1 MNVNAMSVKAH
12 TGRQAQRSE
21 ATRKALVDVGRKLF
35 AKRGYADVGTEEIV
49 RRAGVTRGAL
59 YHHFSGKEDLFRAVA
74 EQVEEEMTRRSAEAA
89 LAHQDPWE
97 QQRAGWEAF
106 LDACLDPAV
115 QRIILLDAP
124 SVLGPKAW
132 REIASKYGLALVQF
146 GLQSLIEAGLIEE
159 QPIDPLAHLVIGALS
174 EAAVVI
180 AQAEDTQ
187 AARAE
192 MGAALERL
200 MTGLRVD
207 SGGRTATRSAERAR
221 PRRPGRARG

>member
-1 MNVNAMSVKAH
+1 MNVNSMSAQIH
-12 TGRQAQRSE
+12 RGRQAERSE
-21 ATRKALVDVGRKLF
+21 ATRTALVDVGRKLF

-74 EQVEEEMTRRSAEAA
+74 EQVEEEMTRKSAEAA
-89 LAHQDPWE
+89 LAYEDPWE

-146 GLQSLIEAGLIEE
+146 GLRSLMEAGLIEE
-159 QPIDPLAHLVIGALS
+159 QPVDPLAHLVIGALS

-180 AQAEDTQ
+180 AQAEDTE

-200 MTGLRVD
+200 MVGLRTD
-207 SGGRTATRSAERAR
+207 SGGPATRSGGRAA
-221 PRRPGRARG
+221 PKRPGRARG

>member
-1 MNVNAMSVKAH
+1 MSVKIH
-12 TGRQAQRSE
+12 RGRQAERSE
-21 ATRKALVDVGRKLF
+21 ATRKALVEVARRLF

-59 YHHFSGKEDLFRAVA
+59 YHHFSGKEDLLHAVA
-74 EQVEEEMTRRSAEAA
+74 EQVEEEVTRKSAEAA
-89 LAHQDPWE
+89 LAHTDPWA

-124 SVLGPKAW
+124 AVLGPKAW

-159 QPIDPLAHLVIGALS
+159 QPVDPLAHLVIGALS

-180 AQAEDTQ
+180 AQAEDTE
-187 AARAE
+187 AARDQ

-200 MTGLRVD
+200 MAGLRVD
-207 SGGRTATRSAERAR
+207 SGTPATRSVGRAA

>member
-1 MNVNAMSVKAH
+1 MNVNSMSAQAH
-12 TGRQAQRSE
+12 RGRQAERSE

-74 EQVEEEMTRRSAEAA
+74 EQVEEEMTRKSAEAA

-146 GLQSLIEAGLIEE
+146 GLGSLMEAGLIDE

-180 AQAEDTQ
+180 AQAEDTE

-192 MGAALERL
+192 MGTALERL
-200 MTGLRVD
+200 MVGLRTD
-207 SGGRTATRSAERAR
+207 SGRPATRGAGRAV
-221 PRRPGRARG
+221 PRTRGRARG

>member
-1 MNVNAMSVKAH
+1 MSAKPH
-12 TGRQAQRSE
+12 RGRQAERSE

-59 YHHFSGKEDLFRAVA
+59 YHHFAGKEDLFRAVA
-74 EQVEEEMTRRSAEAA
+74 EQVEEDITRKSAEAA
-89 LAHQDPWE
+89 LAHQDPWD
-97 QQRAGWEAF
+97 QQRAGWDAF

-124 SVLGPKAW
+124 SVLGAKAW

-146 GLQSLIEAGLIEE
+146 GIQSLIEAGLIEE
-159 QPIDPLAHLVIGALS
+159 QPVDPLAHLVIGALS

-192 MGAALERL
+192 MGVALERL
-200 MTGLRVD
+200 MAGLRVD
-207 SGGRTATRSAERAR
+207 GAGKPATRSASRAA
-221 PRRPGRARG
+221 PRTPRRARG

>member
-1 MNVNAMSVKAH
+1 MNVNSMSAQAH
-12 TGRQAQRSE
+12 RGRQAERSE

-74 EQVEEEMTRRSAEAA
+74 EQVEEEMTRKSAEAA

-124 SVLGPKAW
+124 SVLGPKVW

-146 GLQSLIEAGLIEE
+146 SLRSLIEAGS
-159 QPIDPLAHLVIGALS
+159 D
-174 EAAVVI
+174 
-180 AQAEDTQ
+180 
-187 AARAE
+187 R
-192 MGAALERL
+192 GAAGRPAGAPRDRSAER
-200 MTGLRVD
+200 GGGGDRPGRGHRGRPRGD
-207 SGGRTATRSAERAR
+207 GRRPGAADGRSAGRTAGKPATRSAGRAA
-221 PRRPGRARG
+221 PRTPGRARG

>member
-1 MNVNAMSVKAH
+1 MSVKPH
-12 TGRQAQRSE
+12 RGRQAERSE

-59 YHHFSGKEDLFRAVA
+59 YHHFAGKEDLFRAVA
-74 EQVEEEMTRRSAEAA
+74 EQVEEDITRKSAEAA
-89 LAHQDPWE
+89 LAHQDPWD
-97 QQRAGWEAF
+97 QQRAGWDAF

-124 SVLGPKAW
+124 SVLGAKAW

-146 GLQSLIEAGLIEE
+146 GIQSLIDAGLIEE
-159 QPIDPLAHLVIGALS
+159 QPVDPLAHLVIGALS

-192 MGAALERL
+192 MGIALERL

-207 SGGRTATRSAERAR
+207 GAGKPATRTANRAAPRSRS
-221 PRRPGRARG
+221 RARG

>member
-1 MNVNAMSVKAH
+1 MNVNSMSAQLH
-12 TGRQAQRSE
+12 RGRQAERSE

-74 EQVEEEMTRRSAEAA
+74 EQVEEEMTRKSAEAA
-89 LAHQDPWE
+89 LAHQDPWD

-146 GLQSLIEAGLIEE
+146 GITSLIEAGLIEE
-159 QPIDPLAHLVIGALS
+159 QPVDPLAHLVIGALS

-180 AQAEDTQ
+180 AQAEDTE

-200 MTGLRVD
+200 MVGLRTD
-207 SGGRTATRSAERAR
+207 SGGPATRSVGRAA
-221 PRRPGRARG
+221 PRTRGRARG

>member
-1 MNVNAMSVKAH
+1 MGVKGH
-12 TGRQAQRSE
+12 TGRQAERSE
-21 ATRKALVDVGRKLF
+21 ATRKALVGVGRKLF
-35 AKRGYADVGTEEIV
+35 ARRGYADVGTEEIV

-59 YHHFSGKEDLFRAVA
+59 YHHFTGKEDLFRAVA

-89 LAHQDPWE
+89 LAHEDPWE

-124 SVLGPKAW
+124 SVLGPKVW
-132 REIASKYGLALVQF
+132 REIASRYGLALVQF
-146 GLQSLIEAGLIEE
+146 GIQSLIDAGLIAR
-159 QPIDPLAHLVIGALS
+159 QPVDPLAHLVIGALS

-180 AQAEDTQ
+180 AQAEDTT

-207 SGGRTATRSAERAR
+207 SGAQPVTRSALPGR
-221 PRRPGRARG
+221 PRRPGRGRG

>member
-1 MNVNAMSVKAH
+1 M
-12 TGRQAQRSE
+12 
-21 ATRKALVDVGRKLF
+21 
-35 AKRGYADVGTEEIV
+35 

-74 EQVEEEMTRRSAEAA
+74 EQVEEEMTRKSAEAA

-146 GLQSLIEAGLIEE
+146 GLQSLMEAGLIEE
-159 QPIDPLAHLVIGALS
+159 QPVDPLAHLVIGALS

-180 AQAEDTQ
+180 AQAEDTE

-200 MTGLRVD
+200 MAGLRVD
-207 SGGRTATRSAERAR
+207 SGSRPATRSAGRAA

>member
-1 MNVNAMSVKAH
+1 MSTVGAKGH
-12 TGRQAQRSE
+12 TGRQAERSE

-59 YHHFSGKEDLFRAVA
+59 YHHFRGKEDLFRAVA
-74 EQVEEEMTRRSAEAA
+74 EEVEEEMTRKSAEAA
-89 LAHQDPWE
+89 LAHEDPWD

-124 SVLGPKAW
+124 SVLGPKVW
-132 REIASKYGLALVQF
+132 REIASRYGLALVQF
-146 GLQSLIEAGLIEE
+146 GIQSLIDAGLIEA
-159 QPIDPLAHLVIGALS
+159 QPVDPLAHLVIGALS

-180 AQAEDTQ
+180 AQADDTA
-187 AARAE
+187 AARAD

-207 SGGRTATRSAERAR
+207 ASGKPATRTGARSRPTRA
-221 PRRPGRARG
+221 GRARG